1 MFGYIK
7 SDFPNLYVKDV
18 RLYKAMYCGLCKGI
32 GKVCGTNGRFAL
44 SYDLA
49 FLSILV
55 HNLTN
60 QDVNIE
66 DQNCIIHPI
75 AKRPIAIVDKITEA
89 IASLNVIL
97 AQYKLCDDVLDSG
110 KGRTKRALLSSSYK
124 RAKKSQPKLDEIV
137 STMYKKLVEYE
148 KTNGDSI
155 DISADPFGVM
165 MQEILAYLL
174 GEYSTEETSRL
185 SYCMGKWIYLIDA
198 LDDYDKDKKKGNY
211 NVFINAYK
219 DATTKQELIDKHGV
233 DISVIFGSL
242 LDEVAFLATKLQYK
256 FNHDLINNV
265 LLGGLKNQT
274 KLIMENKKCKN
285 TTKF

>member
-89 IASLNVIL
+89 IALRHII
-97 AQYKLCDDVLDSG
+97 AWRKSG
-110 KGRTKRALLSSSYK
+110 K
-124 RAKKSQPKLDEIV
+124 
-137 STMYKKLVEYE
+137 
-148 KTNGDSI
+148 
-155 DISADPFGVM
+155 
-165 MQEILAYLL
+165 
-174 GEYSTEETSRL
+174 
-185 SYCMGKWIYLIDA
+185 
-198 LDDYDKDKKKGNY
+198 
-211 NVFINAYK
+211 
-219 DATTKQELIDKHGV
+219 
-233 DISVIFGSL
+233 VI
-242 LDEVAFLATKLQYK
+242 
-256 FNHDLINNV
+256 
-265 LLGGLKNQT
+265 
-274 KLIMENKKCKN
+274 
-285 TTKF
+285 